1 MSSIMRCSTQRLCFA
16 LLLTCF
22 LFACLFVC
30 AWSFLQHYVDFC
42 SASLLSQFPYL
53 SMWKPSIIST
63 LYSCLSVFF
72 SYFLSPTNS
81 HSLETVGDC
90 FNGQYSI
97 HTLLLV
103 FAGQCG
109 DFSFSPVLI
118 RERTLLNLTICLCMG
133 CVAKTNPPS
142 NNGVFS
148 NPVCCMDCKSFQ
160 SWCTCLKSDPIPKF
174 DPDLNLPQ
182 NLSFP
187 ETSLSSSLAP
197 S

>member
-1 MSSIMRCSTQRLCFA
+1 MLCFVA
-16 LLLTCF
+16 NMLSFCMRV
-22 LFACLFVC
+22 FVC
-30 AWSFLQHYVDFC
+30 MFLPSALCWFLLCFSSFPV
-42 SASLLSQFPYL
+42 SLSLHVKTFHHLHSLFLPL
-53 SMWKPSIIST
+53 I
-63 LYSCLSVFF
+63 LL

-97 HTLLLV
+97 HALLQWWGVCGTKWLLLNL
-103 FAGQCG
+103 C
-109 DFSFSPVLI
+109 
-118 RERTLLNLTICLCMG
+118 LTICLCMG
-133 CVAKTNPPS
+133 CVARTNPPS

-160 SWCTCLKSDPIPKF
+160 SWCTCLKSNPIPEF
-174 DPDLNLPQ
+174 DPELNPPQ

-187 ETSLSSSLAP
+187 ETSLSLAP